1 MHGLKIPT
9 IDARARVERDD
20 GVLVRIGRRTL
31 TAEKNVGL
39 GAREHRV
46 QQRAI
51 DVDSQRERRMQQ
63 GRAAAECPP
72 LFATAC
78 VIGAHAAGRAVR
90 ADDQQI
96 LEARRRG
103 VVRRRHQQLSATA
116 ELGHFLPRRRVE
128 RDERASDRKKDAR
141 GGRCVARPK
150 TQAPPRRRALLEREA
165 PNFVT
170 AITAQRHDAI
180 GRGRVQHPVNDERR
194 QLRAFER
201 RAVGG
206 AERVRPRLPQLV
218 HVGRRDLPERREAR
232 ACQIAVVARPIR
244 AAHEVDGRG
253 SACNLRQLRRRLV
266 AGGQHDC
273 RQRCELPHSVAPGKL
288 GVGLRQCRRE
298 GT

>member
-20 GVLVRIGRRTL
+20 GVLVRVGRRTL
-31 TAEKNVGL
+31 AAEENVGL

-51 DVDSQRERRMQQ
+51 DVDSQRERRVQQ
-63 GRAAAECPP
+63 GRAGAERPA

-103 VVRRRHQQLSATA
+103 VVRRRHRHLSGTA

-141 GGRCVARPK
+141 SGRRVARPK
-150 TQAPPRRRALLEREA
+150 AQAPPRRRALLEREA
-165 PNFVT
+165 PNFFA
-170 AITAQRHDAI
+170 AIAAQCHDAI
-180 GRGRVQHPVNDERR
+180 GCGRVQHAADDERR

-201 RAVGG
+201 RAVGA

-253 SACNLRQLRRRLV
+253 SACDLRRLGRRL
-266 AGGQHDC
+266 AARGQHDC
-273 RQRCELPHSVAPGKL
+273 RQDRELPHSAAPGEL
-288 GVGLRQCRRE
+288 GVGPRQCRRE
-298 GT
+298 GS